1 MTTAPMQKP
10 SHDQPGGLLAS
21 LNRGP
26 MAYIAS
32 TASIIVISAL
42 LLTNTRTS
50 LLTDLLFVLFMLCF
64 LGVYR
69 ARVALGYKLALYAV
83 MLLGIL
89 PYFGTLNAYY
99 IELAIQAGIFVALA
113 LGLNVVVGFA
123 GLLDLGY
130 VAFFAVGAYLWAIFS
145 TEQLGQIFSG
155 ALPVPPVSF
164 YLFLALG
171 LLIGA
176 FFGVLLGLPV
186 LRLRGDYLAIVTLG
200 LGEVI
205 RVLATNLDRPINIT
219 NGSQGIK
226 SITRPPLP
234 DLLRSL
240 LSGLSDPQLYQL
252 FIYLLV
258 LLILGLTVVTV
269 FRLKNS
275 RIGRAW
281 EAIREDETAA
291 VAMGVPLVRMKLTAF
306 AVGASFAGAMG
317 VLFAAKQQFIN
328 PPTFDLIR
336 SIGILAMVILGGM
349 GSIPGVILGGVL
361 VTLLDLQ
368 ILPRI
373 ATELTALKRQGV
385 FIPDWFDPAQYQR
398 ALFGLLLIIMMIF
411 RPEGILPDKRR
422 VEEMHATEVD
432 ESDAE
437 AQNAS
442 TGNGALLAQRAG
454 LEQAADGSTGRSR
467 PAGSST
473 SGA

>member
-1 MTTAPMQKP
+1 VRALSASP
-10 SHDQPGGLLAS
+10 SPLSA

-26 MAYIAS
+26 LAYVLL
-32 TASIIVISAL
+32 TAYLLLTSVL

-50 LLTDLLFVLFMLCF
+50 LGTDILFILFLLGF
-64 LGVYR
+64 LLIYR
-69 ARVALGYKLALYAV
+69 ARVAGLYKLALGAI
-83 MLLGIL
+83 MLLAIV
-89 PYFGTLNAYY
+89 PYFGAQNAYY

-130 VAFFAVGAYLWAIFS
+130 VAFFAVGAYLWGIFS
-145 TEQLGQIFSG
+145 TDQAGQFLSG
-155 ALPVPPVSF
+155 FTALPADSF

-171 LLIGA
+171 LFVGA
-176 FFGVLLGLPV
+176 FFGALLGLPV

-205 RVLATNLDRPINIT
+205 RVLAVNLDRPVNIT

-226 SITRPPLP
+226 SVARPPLP
-234 DLLRSL
+234 EVMRTLLP
-240 LSGLSDPQLYQL
+240 GLNDPQLYQL
-252 FIYLLV
+252 LIYLMALLV
-258 LLILGLTVVTV
+258 VGLSVFVVY
-269 FRLKNS
+269 RLKNS

-291 VAMGVPLVRMKLTAF
+291 IAMGIPLVRMKLLAF

-328 PPTFDLIR
+328 PPTFDLLR
-336 SIGILAMVILGGM
+336 SIGILSMVILGGM
-349 GSIPGVILGGVL
+349 GSIPGAILGGML

-373 ATELTALKRQGV
+373 ATELGALKRQGV
-385 FIPDWFDPAQYQR
+385 VIPDWFDPAQYQR

-411 RPEGILPDKRR
+411 RPEGILPDQRR
-422 VEEMHATEVD
+422 SEEMHA
-432 ESDAE
+432 
-437 AQNAS
+437 
-442 TGNGALLAQRAG
+442 GAPA
-454 LEQAADGSTGRSR
+454 R
-467 PAGSST
+467 P
-473 SGA
+473 SGQPDQSN

>member
-1 MTTAPMQKP
+1 VRALSASP
-10 SHDQPGGLLAS
+10 SPLSA

-26 MAYIAS
+26 LAYVLL
-32 TASIIVISAL
+32 TAYLLLTSVL

-50 LLTDLLFVLFMLCF
+50 LGTDILFILFLLGF
-64 LGVYR
+64 LLIYR
-69 ARVALGYKLALYAV
+69 ARVAGLYKLALGAI
-83 MLLGIL
+83 MLLAIV
-89 PYFGTLNAYY
+89 PYFGAQNAYY

-130 VAFFAVGAYLWAIFS
+130 VAFFAVGAYLWGIFS
-145 TEQLGQIFSG
+145 TDQAAQF
-155 ALPVPPVSF
+155 LPGFTPLPAESF

-171 LLIGA
+171 LFVGA
-176 FFGVLLGLPV
+176 FFGALLGLPV

-205 RVLATNLDRPINIT
+205 RVLAVNLDRPVNIT

-226 SITRPPLP
+226 SVARPPLP
-234 DLLRSL
+234 EVMRTLLP
-240 LSGLSDPQLYQL
+240 GLNDPQLYQL
-252 FIYLLV
+252 LIYLMALLV
-258 LLILGLTVVTV
+258 VGLSVFVVY
-269 FRLKNS
+269 RLKNS

-291 VAMGVPLVRMKLTAF
+291 IAMGVPLVRMKLLAF

-328 PPTFDLIR
+328 PPTFDLLR
-336 SIGILAMVILGGM
+336 SIGILSMVILGGM
-349 GSIPGVILGGVL
+349 GSIPGAILGGML

-373 ATELTALKRQGV
+373 ATELGALKRQGV
-385 FIPDWFDPAQYQR
+385 VIPDWFDPAQYQR

-411 RPEGILPDKRR
+411 RPEGILPDQRR
-422 VEEMHATEVD
+422 SEEMHA
-432 ESDAE
+432 
-437 AQNAS
+437 
-442 TGNGALLAQRAG
+442 GAPA
-454 LEQAADGSTGRSR
+454 R
-467 PAGSST
+467 P
-473 SGA
+473 SGQPDQSN

>member
-1 MTTAPMQKP
+1 MSTTSLPNSPFA
-10 SHDQPGGLLAS
+10 A
-21 LNRGP
+21 LNRGLP
-26 MAYIAS
+26 AYIAL
-32 TASIIVISAL
+32 TAYVVVTSAL
-42 LLTNTRTS
+42 MLMNTRTS
-50 LLTDLLFVLFMLCF
+50 LGTDVLFILF
-64 LGVYR
+64 LLGFLLIYR
-69 ARVALGYKLALYAV
+69 AKVSNGYKLALGAV
-83 MLLGIL
+83 MLIGVV
-89 PYFGTLNAYY
+89 PYFGTMNAYY

-130 VAFFAVGAYLWAIFS
+130 VAFFAVGAYLWGIFS
-145 TEQLGQIFSG
+145 TDQITQISPG
-155 ALPVPPVSF
+155 ASPVSPQLF
-164 YLFLALG
+164 YLFMALG
-171 LLIGA
+171 LFVGA

-205 RVLATNLDRPINIT
+205 RVLAVNLDRPINIT

-226 SITRPPLP
+226 SIARPPLP
-234 DLLRSL
+234 DFLRAL
-240 LSGLSDPQLYQL
+240 FPGLNDPQLYQL
-252 FIYLLV
+252 FIYALA
-258 LLILGLTVVTV
+258 LLIVGITVLTV

-291 VAMGVPLVRMKLTAF
+291 IAMGIPLVRMKLMAF
-306 AVGASFAGAMG
+306 AVGASFAGVMG

-373 ATELTALKRQGV
+373 ATELSALKRQGV
-385 FIPDWFDPAQYQR
+385 VIPDWFDPAQYQR

-411 RPEGILPDKRR
+411 RPEGILPDQRR
-422 VEEMHATEVD
+422 REEAHATED
-432 ESDAE
+432 QE
-437 AQNAS
+437 ASAKTE
-442 TGNGALLAQRAG
+442 TGEAK
-454 LEQAADGSTGRSR
+454 
-467 PAGSST
+467 PA
-473 SGA
+473 

>member
-1 MTTAPMQKP
+1 VRALSASP
-10 SHDQPGGLLAS
+10 SPLSA

-26 MAYIAS
+26 LAYVLL
-32 TASIIVISAL
+32 TAYLLLATVL

-50 LLTDLLFVLFMLCF
+50 LSTDILFILFLLGF
-64 LGVYR
+64 LLIYR
-69 ARVALGYKLALYAV
+69 ARVAGLYKLVLGMV
-83 MLLGIL
+83 MLLAIV
-89 PYFGTLNAYY
+89 PYFGAQNAYY

-130 VAFFAVGAYLWAIFS
+130 VAFFAVGAYLWGIFS
-145 TEQLGQIFSG
+145 TDQAGQFLSG
-155 ALPVPPVSF
+155 FTALPADSF

-171 LLIGA
+171 LFVGA
-176 FFGVLLGLPV
+176 FFGALLGLPV

-205 RVLATNLDRPINIT
+205 RVLAVNLDRPVNIT

-226 SITRPPLP
+226 SIARPPLP
-234 DLLRSL
+234 EVMRTLLP
-240 LSGLSDPQLYQL
+240 GLSDPQLYQL
-252 FIYLLV
+252 LIYLMGLLV
-258 LLILGLTVVTV
+258 VGLSIFIVY
-269 FRLKNS
+269 RLKNS

-291 VAMGVPLVRMKLTAF
+291 IAMGVPLVRMKLLAF

-328 PPTFDLIR
+328 PPTFDLLR
-336 SIGILAMVILGGM
+336 SIGILSMVILGGM
-349 GSIPGVILGGVL
+349 GSIPGAILGGML

-373 ATELTALKRQGV
+373 ATELGALKRQGIV
-385 FIPDWFDPAQYQR
+385 IPDWFDPVQYQR

-411 RPEGILPDKRR
+411 RPEGIMPDQRR
-422 VEEMHATEVD
+422 SEEMHSGE
-432 ESDAE
+432 
-437 AQNAS
+437 
-442 TGNGALLAQRAG
+442 
-454 LEQAADGSTGRSR
+454 
-467 PAGSST
+467 PAKPSQ
-473 SGA
+473 

>member
-1 MTTAPMQKP
+1 VRALSASP
-10 SHDQPGGLLAS
+10 SPLSA

-26 MAYIAS
+26 LAYVLL
-32 TASIIVISAL
+32 TAYLLLTSVL

-50 LLTDLLFVLFMLCF
+50 LGTDILFILFLLGF
-64 LGVYR
+64 LLIYR
-69 ARVALGYKLALYAV
+69 ARVASLYKLALGAI
-83 MLLGIL
+83 MLLAIV
-89 PYFGTLNAYY
+89 PYFGTQNAYY

-130 VAFFAVGAYLWAIFS
+130 VAFFAVGAYLWGIFS
-145 TEQLGQIFSG
+145 TDQAGQFLSG
-155 ALPVPPVSF
+155 FTALPADSF

-171 LLIGA
+171 LFVGA
-176 FFGVLLGLPV
+176 FFGALLGLPV

-205 RVLATNLDRPINIT
+205 RVLAVNLDRPVNIT

-226 SITRPPLP
+226 SVARPPLP
-234 DLLRSL
+234 DVMRTLLP
-240 LSGLSDPQLYQL
+240 GLNDPQLYQL
-252 FIYLLV
+252 LIYLMALLV
-258 LLILGLTVVTV
+258 VGLSVFVVY
-269 FRLKNS
+269 RLKNS

-291 VAMGVPLVRMKLTAF
+291 IAMGVPLVRMKLLAF

-328 PPTFDLIR
+328 PPTFDLLR
-336 SIGILAMVILGGM
+336 SIGILSMVILGGM
-349 GSIPGVILGGVL
+349 GSIPGAILGGML

-373 ATELTALKRQGV
+373 ATELGALKRQGV
-385 FIPDWFDPAQYQR
+385 VIPDWFDPAQYQR

-411 RPEGILPDKRR
+411 RPEGILPDQRR
-422 VEEMHATEVD
+422 SEEMHA
-432 ESDAE
+432 
-437 AQNAS
+437 
-442 TGNGALLAQRAG
+442 GAPA
-454 LEQAADGSTGRSR
+454 R
-467 PAGSST
+467 P
-473 SGA
+473 SGQPDQSN

>member
-1 MTTAPMQKP
+1 MRALSASP
-10 SHDQPGGLLAS
+10 SPLSA

-26 MAYIAS
+26 LAYVLL
-32 TASIIVISAL
+32 TAYLLLTSVL

-50 LLTDLLFVLFMLCF
+50 LGTDILFILFLLGF
-64 LGVYR
+64 LLIYR
-69 ARVALGYKLALYAV
+69 ARVASLYKLALGAI
-83 MLLGIL
+83 MLLAIV
-89 PYFGTLNAYY
+89 PYFGAQNAYY

-130 VAFFAVGAYLWAIFS
+130 VAFFAVGAYLWGIFS
-145 TEQLGQIFSG
+145 TDQAGQFLSG
-155 ALPVPPVSF
+155 FTALPADSF

-171 LLIGA
+171 LFVGA
-176 FFGVLLGLPV
+176 FFGALLGLPV

-205 RVLATNLDRPINIT
+205 RVLAVNLDRPVNIT

-226 SITRPPLP
+226 SVARPPLP
-234 DLLRSL
+234 EVMRTLLP
-240 LSGLSDPQLYQL
+240 GLNDPQLYQL
-252 FIYLLV
+252 LIYLMALLV
-258 LLILGLTVVTV
+258 VGLSVFVVY
-269 FRLKNS
+269 RLKNS

-291 VAMGVPLVRMKLTAF
+291 IAMGVPLVRMKLLAF

-328 PPTFDLIR
+328 PPTFDLLR
-336 SIGILAMVILGGM
+336 SIGILSMVILGGM
-349 GSIPGVILGGVL
+349 GSIPGAILGGML

-373 ATELTALKRQGV
+373 ATELGALKRQGV
-385 FIPDWFDPAQYQR
+385 VIPDWFDPAQYQR

-411 RPEGILPDKRR
+411 RPEGILPDQRR
-422 VEEMHATEVD
+422 SEEMHA
-432 ESDAE
+432 
-437 AQNAS
+437 
-442 TGNGALLAQRAG
+442 GAPA
-454 LEQAADGSTGRSR
+454 R
-467 PAGSST
+467 P
-473 SGA
+473 SGQPDQSN

>member
-1 MTTAPMQKP
+1 MRALSASP
-10 SHDQPGGLLAS
+10 SPLSA

-26 MAYIAS
+26 LAYVLL
-32 TASIIVISAL
+32 TAYLLLATVL

-50 LLTDLLFVLFMLCF
+50 LSTDILFILFLLGF
-64 LGVYR
+64 LLIYR
-69 ARVALGYKLALYAV
+69 ARVAGLYKLVLGAV
-83 MLLGIL
+83 MLLVVV
-89 PYFGTLNAYY
+89 PYFGAQNAYY

-130 VAFFAVGAYLWAIFS
+130 VAFFAVGAYLWGIFS
-145 TEQLGQIFSG
+145 TDQAGQFLSG
-155 ALPVPPVSF
+155 FTALPADSF

-171 LLIGA
+171 LFVGA
-176 FFGVLLGLPV
+176 FFGALLGLPV

-205 RVLATNLDRPINIT
+205 RVLAVNLDRPVNIT

-226 SITRPPLP
+226 SIARPPLP
-234 DLLRSL
+234 EVMRTLLP
-240 LSGLSDPQLYQL
+240 GLSDPQLYQL
-252 FIYLLV
+252 LIYLMGLLV
-258 LLILGLTVVTV
+258 VGLSIFIVY
-269 FRLKNS
+269 RLKNS

-291 VAMGVPLVRMKLTAF
+291 IAMGVPLVRMKLLAF

-328 PPTFDLIR
+328 PPTFDLLR
-336 SIGILAMVILGGM
+336 SIGILSMVILGGM
-349 GSIPGVILGGVL
+349 GSIPGAILGGML

-373 ATELTALKRQGV
+373 ATELGALKRQGIV
-385 FIPDWFDPAQYQR
+385 IPDWFDPVQYQR

-411 RPEGILPDKRR
+411 RPEGIMPDQRR
-422 VEEMHATEVD
+422 SEEMHSGE
-432 ESDAE
+432 
-437 AQNAS
+437 
-442 TGNGALLAQRAG
+442 
-454 LEQAADGSTGRSR
+454 
-467 PAGSST
+467 PAKPSQ
-473 SGA
+473 

>member
-1 MTTAPMQKP
+1 VRALSASP
-10 SHDQPGGLLAS
+10 SPLSA

-26 MAYIAS
+26 LAYVLL
-32 TASIIVISAL
+32 TAYLLLTSVL

-50 LLTDLLFVLFMLCF
+50 LGTDILFILFLLGF
-64 LGVYR
+64 LLIYR
-69 ARVALGYKLALYAV
+69 ARVAGLYKLALGAI
-83 MLLGIL
+83 MLLAIV
-89 PYFGTLNAYY
+89 PYFGTQNAYY

-130 VAFFAVGAYLWAIFS
+130 VAFFAVGAYLWGIFS
-145 TEQLGQIFSG
+145 TDQAGQFLSG
-155 ALPVPPVSF
+155 FTALPADSF

-171 LLIGA
+171 LFVGA
-176 FFGVLLGLPV
+176 FFGALLGLPV

-205 RVLATNLDRPINIT
+205 RVLAVNLDRPVNIT

-226 SITRPPLP
+226 SVARPPLP
-234 DLLRSL
+234 DVMRTLLP
-240 LSGLSDPQLYQL
+240 GLNDPQLYQL
-252 FIYLLV
+252 LIYLMALLV
-258 LLILGLTVVTV
+258 VGLSVFVVY
-269 FRLKNS
+269 RLKNS

-291 VAMGVPLVRMKLTAF
+291 IAMGVPLVRMKLLAF

-328 PPTFDLIR
+328 PPTFDLLR
-336 SIGILAMVILGGM
+336 SIGILSMVILGGM
-349 GSIPGVILGGVL
+349 GSIPGAILGGML

-373 ATELTALKRQGV
+373 ATELGALKRQGV
-385 FIPDWFDPAQYQR
+385 VIPDWFDPAQYQR

-411 RPEGILPDKRR
+411 RPEGILPDQRR
-422 VEEMHATEVD
+422 SEEMHA
-432 ESDAE
+432 
-437 AQNAS
+437 
-442 TGNGALLAQRAG
+442 GAPA
-454 LEQAADGSTGRSR
+454 R
-467 PAGSST
+467 P
-473 SGA
+473 SGQPDQSN

>member
-1 MTTAPMQKP
+1 VRALSASP
-10 SHDQPGGLLAS
+10 SPLSA

-26 MAYIAS
+26 LAYVLL
-32 TASIIVISAL
+32 TAYLLLTSVL

-50 LLTDLLFVLFMLCF
+50 LGTDILFILFLLGF
-64 LGVYR
+64 LLIYR
-69 ARVALGYKLALYAV
+69 ARVAGLYKLALGAI
-83 MLLGIL
+83 MLLAIV
-89 PYFGTLNAYY
+89 PYFGTQNAYY

-130 VAFFAVGAYLWAIFS
+130 VAFFAVGAYLWGIFS
-145 TEQLGQIFSG
+145 TDQAAQF
-155 ALPVPPVSF
+155 LPGFTPLPAESF

-171 LLIGA
+171 LFVGA
-176 FFGVLLGLPV
+176 FFGALLGLPV

-205 RVLATNLDRPINIT
+205 RVLAVNLDRPVNIT

-226 SITRPPLP
+226 SVARPPLP
-234 DLLRSL
+234 DVMRTLLP
-240 LSGLSDPQLYQL
+240 GLNDPQLYQL
-252 FIYLLV
+252 LIYLMALLV
-258 LLILGLTVVTV
+258 VGLSVFVVY
-269 FRLKNS
+269 RLKNS

-291 VAMGVPLVRMKLTAF
+291 IAMGIPLVRMKLLAF

-328 PPTFDLIR
+328 PPTFDLLR
-336 SIGILAMVILGGM
+336 SIGILSMVILGGM
-349 GSIPGVILGGVL
+349 GSIPGAILGGML

-373 ATELTALKRQGV
+373 ATELGALKRQGV
-385 FIPDWFDPAQYQR
+385 VIPDWFDPAQYQR

-411 RPEGILPDKRR
+411 RPEGILPDQRR
-422 VEEMHATEVD
+422 SEEMHA
-432 ESDAE
+432 
-437 AQNAS
+437 
-442 TGNGALLAQRAG
+442 GAPA
-454 LEQAADGSTGRSR
+454 R
-467 PAGSST
+467 P
-473 SGA
+473 SGQPDQSN

>member
-1 MTTAPMQKP
+1 VRALSASP
-10 SHDQPGGLLAS
+10 SPLSA

-26 MAYIAS
+26 LAYVLL
-32 TASIIVISAL
+32 TAYLLLTSVL

-50 LLTDLLFVLFMLCF
+50 LGTDILFILFLLGF
-64 LGVYR
+64 LLIYR
-69 ARVALGYKLALYAV
+69 ARVAGLYKLALGAI
-83 MLLGIL
+83 MLLAIV
-89 PYFGTLNAYY
+89 PYFGAQNAYY

-130 VAFFAVGAYLWAIFS
+130 VAFFAVGAYLWGIFS
-145 TEQLGQIFSG
+145 TDQAGQFLSG
-155 ALPVPPVSF
+155 FTALPADSF

-171 LLIGA
+171 LFVGA
-176 FFGVLLGLPV
+176 FFGALLGLPV

-205 RVLATNLDRPINIT
+205 RVLAVNLDRPVNIT

-226 SITRPPLP
+226 SIARPPLP
-234 DLLRSL
+234 DVMRTLLP
-240 LSGLSDPQLYQL
+240 GLSDPQLYQL
-252 FIYLLV
+252 LIYLMALLV
-258 LLILGLTVVTV
+258 VGLSVFVVY
-269 FRLKNS
+269 RLKNS

-291 VAMGVPLVRMKLTAF
+291 IAMGIPLVRMKLLAF

-328 PPTFDLIR
+328 PPTFDLLR
-336 SIGILAMVILGGM
+336 SIGILSMVILGGM
-349 GSIPGVILGGVL
+349 GSIPGAILGGML

-373 ATELTALKRQGV
+373 ATELGALKRQGV
-385 FIPDWFDPAQYQR
+385 VIPDWFDPAQYQR

-411 RPEGILPDKRR
+411 RPEGILPDQRR
-422 VEEMHATEVD
+422 SEEMHA
-432 ESDAE
+432 
-437 AQNAS
+437 
-442 TGNGALLAQRAG
+442 GAPA
-454 LEQAADGSTGRSR
+454 R
-467 PAGSST
+467 P
-473 SGA
+473 SGQPDQSN